1 LYLYKK
7 IKMTEFITIA
17 TFNFTHEIMV
27 LKSILDHEGILYLF
41 QNENLIAVDPLA
53 SFAYGGILLKVH
65 PNDIEKVK
73 EILDNLNSNLKIV

>member
-41 QNENLIAVDPLA
+41 QNENLITVDPLA